1 MSSDTSTD
9 RLPTVR
15 SPASE
20 RAPSAPTTADPAAI
34 SAAVTK
40 ALLKSAASGAP
51 HATAAAPHTT
61 AAAPR
66 ATAAP
71 AAQQAPR
78 LRGTVLVQ
86 AGAAVEE
93 GNARST
99 PAMVTE
105 DAISDSVA
113 TRSPRPAELKTIGA
127 AADGGDAATAA
138 INVEHVGPPSK
149 PDISVGAGRCAAATR
164 IPANVSPAERRR
176 RRSDLR
182 AARRPCGAVYEP
194 LLPLLP
200 PRERSV
206 CMRA

>member
-1 MSSDTSTD
+1 MAQASVSSDTSTD

-51 HATAAAPHTT
+51 H
-61 AAAPR
+61 

-113 TRSPRPAELKTIGA
+113 TRSPRPAELKTIGV